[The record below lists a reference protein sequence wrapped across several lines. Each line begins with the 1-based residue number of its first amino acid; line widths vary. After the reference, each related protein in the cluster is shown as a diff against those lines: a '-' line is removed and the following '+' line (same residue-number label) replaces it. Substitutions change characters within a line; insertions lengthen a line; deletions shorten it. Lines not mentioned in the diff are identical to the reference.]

1 MFGIFR
7 RKKDERLLLD
17 LVKVAAKGEKQSQV
31 NRALR
36 FAGIT
41 RSDKESDVQYAGRS
55 ADFITQM
62 IMKRANVYEQTAS
75 DDDLY
80 TAAIFIFILSN
91 YLSYVMDI
99 DFELASSSGT
109 MAFFTRNK
117 MDVKSALQSTFTIA
131 KTYNA
136 MTASNDRYLLAVG
149 NYFAEWIKTPRIEL
163 VDQLAELFNI
173 GRRNLISS

>member
-17 LVKVAAKGEKQSQV
+17 LVKAAAEGEKKSQV

-36 FAGIT
+36 FVGMT
-41 RSDKESDVQYAGRS
+41 RLEKESDAQYAGRS

-62 IMKRANVYEQTAS
+62 IMKHANVYEQTAS

-80 TAAIFIFILSN
+80 TAAIFIFILAN
-91 YLSYVMDI
+91 HLAYVMET
-99 DFELASSSGT
+99 DFELASSSGA
-109 MAFFTRNK
+109 MIFFARNN
-117 MDVKSALQSTFTIA
+117 MDIKSAMQSIFTIA

-136 MTASNDRYLLAVG
+136 MAAENDRYLLAVG
-149 NYFAEWIKTPRIEL
+149 KNFVEWIETPNIEII
-163 VDQLAELFNI
+163 DRLADLFNV
-173 GRRNLISS
+173 GRQNLKSL